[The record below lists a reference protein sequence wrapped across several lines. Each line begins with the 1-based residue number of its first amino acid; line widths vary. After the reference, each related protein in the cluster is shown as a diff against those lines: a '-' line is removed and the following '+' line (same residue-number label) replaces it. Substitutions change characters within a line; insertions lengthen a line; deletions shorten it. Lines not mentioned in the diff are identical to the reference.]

1 MFKLRDYQQ
10 KCIDSII
17 AEARKG
23 VVRQI
28 MVLATGLG
36 KTVIFGHL
44 PSKVRDKGK
53 KTLILAHREEL
64 LDQAKDKIEQIDPTL
79 RIEIEQGA
87 RNIEDV
93 NNVDVVIA
101 SVPTLGRAGSERI
114 KKFNPDDFGLII
126 CDEAHHATSSTYL
139 NIFRYFDV
147 LKGEVSVPNGRV
159 LLGCTATPTR
169 ADKVGLDK
177 VFDKIV
183 FNYTLQQGIDSGYL
197 SNIEAYT
204 VQTKTDISQVH
215 TRMGDFAEGELA
227 EEVNNAERN
236 NLIVDSYRDI
246 ANHSKALVFAVNVD
260 HVIALTRCFRSAG
273 YRASYVIGTTDKSER
288 KQALKDFKDG
298 KIEVLLGVG
307 VFTEGFD
314 EPSIKTIL
322 MARPTKSSV
331 LYMQAIGRGTRLFEG
346 KPHVKLI
353 DFVDNTGKNSI
364 VGLPTLFGLSRSLKT
379 KGKYITEV
387 VDKAEKILEV
397 NPDYKLEDIDDW
409 SDLNIDKII
418 KRVDIFAQAELPAI
432 VKSSSRYAW
441 HKHLEGYQIEF
452 PVKEKIKE
460 MITIQPNMLNRYEV
474 IQGIFTE
481 VKPEYGTGYSK
492 WRKDKVEIL
501 GVHNTL
507 FDAFKQGDQ
516 WISNNKH
523 EFKTMMSQSAKWREG
538 EPTEKQLALLK
549 KFRIPAPK
557 GLSKG
562 QASTLIGKYLTSRKK

>member
-1 MFKLRDYQQ
+1 MFKLRAYQEE
-10 KCIDSII
+10 CINSII
-17 AEARKG
+17 TEARSG

-28 MVLATGLG
+28 MVLATGAG

-64 LDQAKDKIEQIDPTL
+64 LEQAKNKIKRIDPTL
-79 RIEIEQGA
+79 RIEIEQGVQS
-87 RNIEDV
+87 IKDV
-93 NNVDVVIA
+93 DAVDVVIA

-114 KKFNPDDFGLII
+114 KKFNPNDFGLII

-139 NIFRYFDV
+139 NVFRYFDV
-147 LKGEVSVPNGRV
+147 LKGEVKVPNGRV

-183 FNYTLQQGIDSGYL
+183 FSYTLQQGIEDGYL

-204 VQTKTDISQVH
+204 VQTKTDISFVH

-236 NLIVDSYRDI
+236 NLIVDSYKDI
-246 ANHSKALVFAVNVD
+246 ADHSKALVFAVNVE
-260 HVIALTRCFRSAG
+260 HVMALTRCFRSAG
-273 YRASYVIGTTDKSER
+273 YRASYVVGTTDKTER
-288 KQALKDFKDG
+288 KQALIDFESG

-314 EPSIKTIL
+314 EPSIQTIL

-331 LYMQAIGRGTRLFEG
+331 LYMQAIGRGTRLCEG
-346 KPHVKLI
+346 KSHVKLI

-387 VDKAEKILEV
+387 VEKAEKILEV
-397 NPDYKLEDIDDW
+397 NPDYKVESIDDW

-418 KRVDIFAQAELPAI
+418 KRVDIFAQAELPEV
-432 VKSSSRYAW
+432 VKSNSKYAW
-441 HKHLEGYQIEF
+441 HRRGEGYQIEF
-452 PVKEKIKE
+452 PNKEGVKEF
-460 MITIQPNMLNRYEV
+460 ITIQPNMLARYEV
-474 IQGIFTE
+474 ILGNSIE
-481 VKPEYGTGYSK
+481 VKPDYGTGYKK
-492 WRKDKVEIL
+492 WRRNKVELL
-501 GVHNTL
+501 GTHNAL
-507 FDAFKQGDQ
+507 FDAFKQGDS
-516 WISNNKH
+516 WISNNKR
-523 EFKTMMSQSAKWREG
+523 EFKTMMDQSAKWRG
-538 EPTEKQLALLK
+538 TEPSEKQLALLK

-557 GLSKG
+557 GITKG
-562 QASTLIGKYLTSRKK
+562 QCSVLIGKYFNNKKK